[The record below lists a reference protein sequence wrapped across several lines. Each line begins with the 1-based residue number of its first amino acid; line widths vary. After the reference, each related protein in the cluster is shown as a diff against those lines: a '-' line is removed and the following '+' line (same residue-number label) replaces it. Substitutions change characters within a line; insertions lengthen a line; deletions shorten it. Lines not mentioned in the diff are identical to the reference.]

1 MKLGR
6 VVGTVVS
13 TIKASGLNSCK
24 LLIISPLDARV
35 SDPSAGDADTYVAV
49 DLVGAGEGEVVLVS
63 FGSAARVARDA
74 GQTPTDAAIIA
85 VVDTVQFGVRTAYSK
100 S

>member
-24 LLIISPLDARV
+24 LLIISPLDARA
-35 SDPSAGDADTYVAV
+35 SDPPGDADTYVAV